1 MSVTITE
8 REQQAKSQ
16 EKPGH
21 KNPQKVFIRQSLN
34 CLLQAKIYSSLQ
46 FLQLPHDV
54 TNTAIFV
61 DKNPLCNDK

>member
-21 KNPQKVFIRQSLN
+21 KNHRKVLIRQSLS
-34 CLLQAKIYSSLQ
+34 CLLQAKIYSRELAVPTTSTRCRQ
-46 FLQLPHDV
+46 KRHFH
-54 TNTAIFV
+54 
-61 DKNPLCNDK
+61 

>member
-21 KNPQKVFIRQSLN
+21 KNPKKVFIRQSLN
-34 CLLQAKIYSSLQ
+34 CLSQEKIDNGQVTVSTASTRCRQYWHFYWFK
-46 FLQLPHDV
+46 FLV
-54 TNTAIFV
+54 E
-61 DKNPLCNDK
+61 

>member
-21 KNPQKVFIRQSLN
+21 KNNRKVFIRQSLN
-34 CLLQAKIYSSLQ
+34 CVLQAKLVTGEVAVPTASTRCRQYWHFHLFKSL
-46 FLQLPHDV
+46 V
-54 TNTAIFV
+54 
-61 DKNPLCNDK
+61 K

>member
-21 KNPQKVFIRQSLN
+21 KNHKVFIRQSLN
-34 CLLQAKIYSSLQ
+34 CLLQAKIDNGEVAVPTTMSPVLAFS
-46 FLQLPHDV
+46 
-54 TNTAIFV
+54 FV
-61 DKNPLCNDK
+61 